1 MRPQPGDVLVSN
13 ELATTDYVV
22 SVVPTP
28 FRFCGT
34 HDEALAKARQ
44 LAEQLRVDVWLTED
58 RTHFK
63 HVASYRPHGDVAQR

>member
-63 HVASYRPHGDVAQR
+63 HVASYRPHGDVAPR